1 MALRAQRFF
10 ISYLSPKSLCAMLS
24 RYINLKPCQQGF
36 DSTEFAATAAA
47 AGAVADVG
55 GILGEI
61 LTDLTVLTAF

>member
-1 MALRAQRFF
+1 
-10 ISYLSPKSLCAMLS
+10 MLS